1 MYVISNS
8 HNYIMKRKGGRICA
22 TCDINLALQF
32 ESKGLAIC
40 EINKLPAG
48 YKNGHYVPKSMDEIE
63 AANKSPNIT
72 NQVAKP
78 NTYAFHMKDSEW
90 LIELK
95 KNLEVTDK
103 TMASLD
109 DLYAK
114 VYSDLTAAS
123 DEIADIEHAIEFK
136 TVNAAQ
142 GYQLMAELKKARRK
156 RREAKDAKFLIEIAM
171 SHRNNN
177 DWGHSRLETAIEQL
191 DTRQF
196 TPKVRNDLF
205 EKN

>member
-1 MYVISNS
+1 MYVISNG

-48 YKNGHYVPKSMDEIE
+48 YKSGHYAPKSMDEATI
-63 AANKSPNIT
+63 AGKSPNIT
-72 NQVAKP
+72 APVVRP
-78 NTYAFHMKDSEW
+78 NTYAFQMEDSEW
-90 LIELK
+90 LAKLK
-95 KNLEVTDK
+95 KDLVITDRTMCNLNE
-103 TMASLD
+103 MYS
-109 DLYAK
+109 K
-114 VYSDLTAAS
+114 VYGDLTAAG
-123 DEIADIEHAIEFK
+123 DEIDDLEHAIEFK

-142 GYQLMAELKKARRK
+142 GYQLMAELKRARRK
-156 RREAKDAKFLIEIAM
+156 RREAKDAKFLLEIIM
-171 SHRNNN
+171 NEK
-177 DWGHSRLETAIEQL
+177 DKGWMDGRLETAIEQL

>member
-1 MYVISNS
+1 MYVISNG

-48 YKNGHYVPKSMDEIE
+48 YKNGYYVPKSMDEIE

-72 NQVAKP
+72 NQVVKP

-114 VYSDLTAAS
+114 VYSDLTAAG

-171 SHRNNN
+171 SRRNNN

>member
-1 MYVISNS
+1 
-8 HNYIMKRKGGRICA
+8 MKRKGGRICA

-48 YKNGHYVPKSMDEIE
+48 YKNGHYAPKSMDEATI
-63 AANKSPNIT
+63 AGRSPNIT
-72 NQVAKP
+72 APVAK
-78 NTYAFHMKDSEW
+78 NTYAFQMEDSEW
-90 LIELK
+90 LAKLK
-95 KNLEVTDK
+95 KDLVITDRTMCNLNE
-103 TMASLD
+103 MYS
-109 DLYAK
+109 K
-114 VYSDLTAAS
+114 VYGDLTAAG
-123 DEIADIEHAIEFK
+123 DEIDDLEHAIEFK

-142 GYQLMAELKKARRK
+142 GYQLMAELKRARRK
-156 RREAKDAKFLIEIAM
+156 RREAKDAKFLLEIIM
-171 SHRNNN
+171 NEK
-177 DWGHSRLETAIEQL
+177 DKGWMDGRLETAIEQL

>member
-1 MYVISNS
+1 MYVISNG

-48 YKNGHYVPKSMDEIE
+48 YKNGHYAPKSIDKATI
-63 AANKSPNIT
+63 AGKSLNIT
-72 NQVAKP
+72 APAGKQ
-78 NTYAFHMKDSEW
+78 NTYAFQIEDSEW

-103 TMASLD
+103 TMGSLD

>member
-1 MYVISNS
+1 MYVISNG

-48 YKNGHYVPKSMDEIE
+48 YKNGHYAPKSMDEATI
-63 AANKSPNIT
+63 AGRSPNIT
-72 NQVAKP
+72 APVAK
-78 NTYAFHMKDSEW
+78 NTYAFQMEDSEW
-90 LIELK
+90 LAKLK
-95 KNLEVTDK
+95 KDLVITDRTICNLNE
-103 TMASLD
+103 MYS
-109 DLYAK
+109 K
-114 VYSDLTAAS
+114 VYGDLTAAG
-123 DEIADIEHAIEFK
+123 DEIDDLEHAIEFK

-142 GYQLMAELKKARRK
+142 GYQLMAELKRARRK
-156 RREAKDAKFLIEIAM
+156 RREAKDAKFLLEIIM
-171 SHRNNN
+171 NEK
-177 DWGHSRLETAIEQL
+177 DKGWMDGRLETAIEQL

>member
-1 MYVISNS
+1 MYVISNG
-8 HNYIMKRKGGRICA
+8 HNYIMRRKGGRICA

-48 YKNGHYVPKSMDEIE
+48 YKSGHYAPKSMDEATI
-63 AANKSPNIT
+63 AGKSPNIT
-72 NQVAKP
+72 APVAKP
-78 NTYAFHMKDSEW
+78 NTYAFQMEDSEW
-90 LIELK
+90 LAKLK
-95 KNLEVTDK
+95 KDLVITDRTMCNLNE
-103 TMASLD
+103 MYS
-109 DLYAK
+109 K
-114 VYSDLTAAS
+114 VYGDLTAAG
-123 DEIADIEHAIEFK
+123 DEIDDLEHAIEFK

-142 GYQLMAELKKARRK
+142 GYQLMAELKRARRK
-156 RREAKDAKFLIEIAM
+156 RREAKDAKFLLEIIM
-171 SHRNNN
+171 NEK
-177 DWGHSRLETAIEQL
+177 DKGWMDGRLETAIEQL

>member
-1 MYVISNS
+1 MYVISNG

-48 YKNGHYVPKSMDEIE
+48 YKNGHYTPKSMDEATI
-63 AANKSPNIT
+63 AGKSPNI
-72 NQVAKP
+72 AAPADKP
-78 NTYAFHMKDSEW
+78 NTYEFQMEDSEW
-90 LIELK
+90 LAKLK
-95 KNLEVTDK
+95 KDLVITDRTMCNLNE
-103 TMASLD
+103 MYS
-109 DLYAK
+109 K
-114 VYSDLTAAS
+114 VYGDLTAAG
-123 DEIADIEHAIEFK
+123 DEIDDLEHAIEFK

-156 RREAKDAKFLIEIAM
+156 RREAKDAKFLLEIIM
-171 SHRNNN
+171 NEE
-177 DWGHSRLETAIEQL
+177 DKGWVDGRLETAIEQL
-191 DTRQF
+191 GNRKF
-196 TPKVRNDLF
+196 TPKIRNDLF

>member
-1 MYVISNS
+1 MYVISNG

-48 YKNGHYVPKSMDEIE
+48 YKNGRYAPKSMDEATI
-63 AANKSPNIT
+63 AGKSPNIT
-72 NQVAKP
+72 APAVKP
-78 NTYAFHMKDSEW
+78 NTYAFHMEDSEW

-103 TMASLD
+103 TMTSLD

-142 GYQLMAELKKARRK
+142 DYQLMAELKRARRK
-156 RREAKDAKFLIEIAM
+156 RREAKDAKLLLEIVM
-171 SHRNNN
+171 NHRNND
-177 DWGHSRLETAIEQL
+177 DWGHGRLEAAIEQL
-191 DTRQF
+191 DSRQF

>member
-1 MYVISNS
+1 MYVISNG

-48 YKNGHYVPKSMDEIE
+48 YKNGRYAPKSMDEATI
-63 AANKSPNIT
+63 AGKSPNIT
-72 NQVAKP
+72 
-78 NTYAFHMKDSEW
+78 
-90 LIELK
+90 
-95 KNLEVTDK
+95 DK
-103 TMASLD
+103 TMCNLKEMYS
-109 DLYAK
+109 K
-114 VYSDLTAAS
+114 VYGDLTAAS
-123 DEIADIEHAIEFK
+123 DEIDDLEHAIEFK

-156 RREAKDAKFLIEIAM
+156 RREAKDAKLLLEIVM
-171 SHRNNN
+171 NTETRE
-177 DWGHSRLETAIEQL
+177 WGDGKLETAIEQL
-191 DTRQF
+191 GTRQF

>member
-1 MYVISNS
+1 MYVISNG

-177 DWGHSRLETAIEQL
+177 DWGDGKLETAIEQL
-191 DTRQF
+191 GTRQF
-196 TPKVRNDLF
+196 TPKIRNDLF

>member
-1 MYVISNS
+1 MYVISNG

-22 TCDINLALQF
+22 TGDVNLALQF

-48 YKNGHYVPKSMDEIE
+48 YKSGHYAPKSMDEATI
-63 AANKSPNIT
+63 AGKSPNIT
-72 NQVAKP
+72 ALVAKP
-78 NTYAFHMKDSEW
+78 NTYAFQMEDSEW
-90 LIELK
+90 LAKLK
-95 KNLEVTDK
+95 KDLVITDRTMCNLNE
-103 TMASLD
+103 MYS
-109 DLYAK
+109 K
-114 VYSDLTAAS
+114 VYGDLTAAG
-123 DEIADIEHAIEFK
+123 DEIDDLEHAIEFK

-142 GYQLMAELKKARRK
+142 GYQLMAELKRARRK
-156 RREAKDAKFLIEIAM
+156 RREAKDAKFLLEIIM
-171 SHRNNN
+171 NEK
-177 DWGHSRLETAIEQL
+177 DKGWMDGRLETAIEQL

>member
-1 MYVISNS
+1 MYVISNG

-22 TCDINLALQF
+22 TGDVNLALQF

-48 YKNGHYVPKSMDEIE
+48 YKNGHYAPKSMDEATI
-63 AANKSPNIT
+63 AGKCPNIT
-72 NQVAKP
+72 ALVAKP
-78 NTYAFHMKDSEW
+78 NTYAFQMEDSEW
-90 LIELK
+90 LAKLK
-95 KNLEVTDK
+95 KDLVITDRTMCNLNE
-103 TMASLD
+103 MYS
-109 DLYAK
+109 K
-114 VYSDLTAAS
+114 VYGDLTAAG
-123 DEIADIEHAIEFK
+123 DEIDDLEHAIEFK

-142 GYQLMAELKKARRK
+142 GYQLMAELKRARRK
-156 RREAKDAKFLIEIAM
+156 RREAKDAKFLLEIIM
-171 SHRNNN
+171 NEK
-177 DWGHSRLETAIEQL
+177 DKGWMDGRLETAIEQL

>member
-1 MYVISNS
+1 MYVISNG

-48 YKNGHYVPKSMDEIE
+48 YKNGRYAPKSMDEATI
-63 AANKSPNIT
+63 AGKSPNIT
-72 NQVAKP
+72 APAVKP
-78 NTYAFHMKDSEW
+78 NTYAFHMEDSEW
-90 LIELK
+90 LAELK
-95 KNLEVTDK
+95 KNLVITDK
-103 TMASLD
+103 TMCNLKEMYS
-109 DLYAK
+109 K
-114 VYSDLTAAS
+114 VYGDLTAAS
-123 DEIADIEHAIEFK
+123 DGIDDLEHAIEFK

-142 GYQLMAELKKARRK
+142 GYQLMAELKRARRR
-156 RREAKDAKFLIEIAM
+156 RREAKDAKLLLEIVM
-171 SHRNNN
+171 NTETRE
-177 DWGHSRLETAIEQL
+177 WGDGKLETAIEQL
-191 DTRQF
+191 GTRQF